1 MAKVT
6 ALRVRG
12 EMVVADLDGARWRTL
27 PVTAVVETGLAVG
40 VELDRE
46 RARVLARALR
56 RHRAE
61 RVALQS
67 LSRREQSHAALDT
80 RLERAGVRATERREV
95 LESASRAGLVDD
107 ARFATSRA
115 QALAERGAGDL
126 LVLDDLA
133 RHGVDTET
141 AQQALSLLEPEAVRA
156 GRIVAARGRSARTL
170 RYLGSRG
177 FAPESLDDLIA
188 ELENGALP

>member
-12 EMVVADLDGARWRTL
+12 DVVVADLDGARWRTL
-27 PVTAVVETGLAVG
+27 PVAAVVEAGLAVG

-46 RARVLARALR
+46 RARVLGRALR

-61 RVALQS
+61 RVALRS
-67 LSRREQSHAALDT
+67 LSRREQSHATLDA
-80 RLERAGVRATERREV
+80 RLERAGVRAVERRDV
-95 LESASRAGLVDD
+95 LESASRAGLLDD
-107 ARFATSRA
+107 ARFAASRA
-115 QALAERGAGDL
+115 EALAERGAGDL

-141 AQQALSLLEPEAVRA
+141 AQHALSLLEPESVRLA
-156 GRIVAARGRSARTL
+156 RIVAGRGRSARTL
-170 RYLGSRG
+170 RYLASRG